1 MRNWYPFNSFP
12 TASTITLAPNSP
24 NTTNDLEL
32 TWIFFDADYDNQS
45 IDWIIVW
52 RRSGIIVA
60 VLENFTT
67 IPASYTSKGES
78 WEAQIWVFDGF
89 DYSLIDYISNNEII
103 QNTPMTITDIVFS
116 DLINNSTYANGSLAP
131 AWNVIDADNDG
142 QVDYRIYWYWDN
154 GSGLYVYR
162 VDFDLHIAAIPSS
175 ELVRGQ
181 SWYCVVQIYDG
192 QDWSIS
198 KNSSVILIINAPPRI
213 LDLTYVFDSS
223 TSQVK
228 PDIRTDEFYVEDE
241 NITLSYYFS
250 DIDSD
255 SNHTKI
261 IWFKRWLNGSWV
273 EQTAFEDQTVISSL
287 NTSSGEQWYALLT
300 PNDGS
305 ISGVVVETAVIT
317 IFSRPLFYSYDVLP
331 EESSEGIFTITI
343 NTSDISHTL
352 DRLEFDFVNIHM
364 INQSFSG
371 VFTGGYWVITYT
383 LEDLSLLNT
392 NVSVVIKATVNVPA
406 TEYEIFSLL
415 TFTFL
420 LEDKAPPRISDAYF
434 LKNDDYNP
442 TNLTFYAIVEEF
454 GSGIAEVLLNY
465 SYVPVTANG
474 ENGGGAGLTQE
485 HTNWTTVS
493 MEFVAYNE
501 STNSNKYSL
510 TVPFDHKNSDMEIL
524 YIIST
529 LDNDD
534 NYKEAAFDIRDYPQR
549 VNDQRFVYQPPG
561 LPEWVLLVAGLA
573 VVLVFFGAIVY
584 VKFIRKPEL
593 VGLDKELVLETIQ
606 GVSEQEIIE
615 SLDTHTLG
623 TVISF
628 FDQRHGPIPII
639 IIPIILKDNFN
650 KLVELSDRSFS
661 GTGFCENFTA
671 EIPSSYDF
679 VLAEGLRTS
688 VLSFGFALN
697 RPEARGGKE
706 NLTLNLI
713 VHSEVFPLVQS
724 FQKVIQRKV
733 HAIHLLMDKSPSE
746 KEKIEKLVLDLRKYV
761 SAIVLSY
768 VQIYG
773 TIELLESEDDSDL

>member
-1 MRNWYPFNSFP
+1 
-12 TASTITLAPNSP
+12 
-24 NTTNDLEL
+24 
-32 TWIFFDADYDNQS
+32 
-45 IDWIIVW
+45 
-52 RRSGIIVA
+52 
-60 VLENFTT
+60 
-67 IPASYTSKGES
+67 
-78 WEAQIWVFDGF
+78 
-89 DYSLIDYISNNEII
+89 
-103 QNTPMTITDIVFS
+103 
-116 DLINNSTYANGSLAP
+116 
-131 AWNVIDADNDG
+131 
-142 QVDYRIYWYWDN
+142 
-154 GSGLYVYR
+154 
-162 VDFDLHIAAIPSS
+162 
-175 ELVRGQ
+175 
-181 SWYCVVQIYDG
+181 
-192 QDWSIS
+192 
-198 KNSSVILIINAPPRI
+198 
-213 LDLTYVFDSS
+213 
-223 TSQVK
+223 
-228 PDIRTDEFYVEDE
+228 
-241 NITLSYYFS
+241 
-250 DIDSD
+250 
-255 SNHTKI
+255 
-261 IWFKRWLNGSWV
+261 
-273 EQTAFEDQTVISSL
+273 VISSL
-287 NTSSGEQWYALLT
+287 NTSPGEQWYALLT

-331 EESSEGIFTITI
+331 EEISEGIFTITI

-352 DRLEFDFVNIHM
+352 DRLEFDFINVNK

-371 VFTGGYWVITYT
+371 VFTGVYWVLTYT

-392 NVSVVIKATVNVPA
+392 NISVVVKATVNVPA

-420 LEDKAPPRISDAYF
+420 LEDKAPPRVSDAYF
-434 LKNDDYNP
+434 LKNDASNP

-501 STNSNKYSL
+501 STNSNIYRL

-529 LDNDD
+529 LDNDG

-549 VNDQRFVYQPPG
+549 VNDQRFIYQAPG

-573 VVLVFFGAIVY
+573 IVLVFFGAIVY

-593 VGLDKELVLETIQ
+593 VGLDKELVIETIQ
-606 GVSEQEIIE
+606 DISEQEIME
-615 SLDTHTLG
+615 SMDNHTLG
-623 TVISF
+623 ITISF

-639 IIPIILKDNFN
+639 ILPAILKDNFN

-661 GTGFCENFTA
+661 GTGFCDNFTS

-679 VLAEGLRTS
+679 VLAQGLRTS

-697 RPEARGGKE
+697 RPEARGGQE
-706 NLTLNLI
+706 NLTLNVI
-713 VHSEVFPLVQS
+713 IHSEIFPLVQS
-724 FQKVIQRKV
+724 FQKTLQKKV

-746 KEKIEKLVLDLRKYV
+746 KEKIEKLVLELRKYV
-761 SAIVLSY
+761 TAIVLSY

-773 TIELLESEDDSDL
+773 TTELLEAEDDSDL